1 MSKSRYRGICR
12 PTGKRIYT
20 DRLDCLLDHQHNP
33 RTIRAYRCK
42 HGEHWHAT
50 SKPQK
55 GES

>member
-1 MSKSRYRGICR
+1 MSKARYHGICR

-33 RTIRAYRCK
+33 RTIRAYRCP

-55 GES
+55 DD